1 MTLEENQLMTK
12 NQFVWFVTN
21 TVKELPFGIRLGY
34 GCIPQHF
41 AFAGGQSIVIVPANE
56 RATLGQVWEYV
67 ASGTARQAYLALH
80 LPIEKDLA
88 PIDGETLLDVVITTP
103 IDQRHIFDQELL
115 LKSLIHAAGWMAM
128 HEIQE
133 AAARKMN
140 CDRLIPHGTNKLHV
154 SPQWKRVRRN

>member
-1 MTLEENQLMTK
+1 MTK

-21 TVKELPFGIRLGY
+21 TIKELPFGIRLGH

-41 AFAGGQSIVIVPANE
+41 AFVGMDNDIALIPANE
-56 RATLGQVWEYV
+56 KATLGQVWEHA
-67 ASGTARQAYLALH
+67 ASGTARQAYLSLH
-80 LPIEKDLA
+80 LPIDKDLA
-88 PIDGETLLDVVITTP
+88 PIRGETLLDVVITAP
-103 IDQRHIFDQELL
+103 IDQRHLCDQELL

-140 CDRLIPHGTNKLHV
+140 CDKLIPHGTNKLHA
-154 SPQWKRVRRN
+154 SPVWKRVRNN